1 MIGGLHRSSVTD
13 GRPIQGSAFMAR
25 IILADNPVDWIMFAN
40 AHRYMMKYPGS
51 QIQLATNCTLGTM
64 AANEPLLAIGHADV
78 NGLGVNAHGMT
89 IYTGGQFG
97 NLLHAHQLRLDQ
109 RKITLPG
116 SCEVASGRFTGF
128 IYELRQQLTRH
139 NYRQV
144 EVKGALGLAIGG
156 WAQKRV
162 VDPAQRAAYIVTETG
177 VMGAFGPQI
186 GQANAIINALPLVP
200 NSAQLAWVAQQV
212 FNAVQPFYAA
222 LAGAAGHHL
231 LPAGEGFRVSM

>member
-1 MIGGLHRSSVTD
+1 
-13 GRPIQGSAFMAR
+13 MAR

-40 AHRYMMKYPGS
+40 AHRYMLKYPGS
-51 QIQLATNCTLGTM
+51 QIQRAATCTLGTM
-64 AANEPLLAIGHADV
+64 AVNEPLLVIGHADV

-89 IYTGGQFG
+89 IYSGTQFG
-97 NLLHAHQLRLDQ
+97 NLLHGHHLRADQ

-116 SCEVASGRFTGF
+116 SCEVAAGHFTGF

-139 NYRQV
+139 NHRQV

-162 VDPAQRAAYIVTETG
+162 VDPAQRGAYIGTEG
-177 VMGAFGPQI
+177 VVMGAFGHQI
-186 GQANAIINALPLVP
+186 GQANGFINALGPAP
-200 NSAQLAWVAQQV
+200 TSAQLAWVAQQV
-212 FNAVQPFYAA
+212 FHVVQPFYAA
-222 LAGAAGHHL
+222 LAGAAAHHL